1 MNWQDQLAQ
10 LSKLVEKSVGNF
22 DVERDRADARRAVSL
37 LGEQIEEIVRN
48 LQITEDRARTL
59 VSAIPVGLLICSQA
73 GKCEAANPAALAL
86 FKCKYADE
94 LRGRIMSELFTI
106 DGAAL
111 QAISGSS
118 ETPDWTRLN
127 ATEVDAHKVDD
138 TTFPAEIVVRPFATP
153 GAPRLLVVVEDVT
166 ARHEIER
173 LKEEF
178 VSMLSHDLRMPLTS
192 LRLFMELV
200 AAGRYDADPERLRIK
215 ARAMEEEAVRL
226 LSMVN
231 NLLDMHRLETRG
243 LDMFFDVVPCSEI
256 LRQSVQSVETLAEN
270 RKIQVAT
277 KMFDKQM
284 HVRADVQY
292 VVQVLVNLLSNAIK
306 FSPPDKSVELSVERQ
321 GRLVKFTVKDEG
333 RGISPEFRER
343 MFNRFEQARLAEDR
357 LKGGSGLGLAIS
369 KAIVEQHGGTIGV
382 DSEEGKGSSFWFTLE
397 HMDLDI

>member
-10 LSKLVEKSVGNF
+10 LSKIIEKSAGSA
-22 DVERDRADARRAVSL
+22 DVERDRANARRAISL
-37 LGEQIEEIVRN
+37 LGEQIEELVRN

-59 VSAIPVGLLICSQA
+59 VTAIPVGLLICSEA
-73 GKCEAANPAALAL
+73 GKCEAANPAALSL

-94 LRGRIMSELFTI
+94 MRGRNLNEIFTI
-106 DGAAL
+106 NGVAL
-111 QAISGSS
+111 QPSTAAS
-118 ETPDWTRLN
+118 EAPDWTRTDS
-127 ATEVDAHKVDD
+127 TEVEARKVDG
-138 TTFPAEIVVRPFATP
+138 TTFPAEIVIRPFATP
-153 GAPRLLVVVEDVT
+153 GTPRILVVVEDVT

-200 AAGRYDADPERLRIK
+200 ASGRYDADPENLRAK
-215 ARAMEEEAVRL
+215 ARAMEEESVRL
-226 LSMVN
+226 LGMVN
-231 NLLDMHRLETRG
+231 NLLDMHKLETHG
-243 LDMFFDVVPCSEI
+243 LEMFFDVVPCGEI
-256 LRQSVQSVETLAEN
+256 LRLSVQSVETLAET
-270 RKIQVAT
+270 RKIQLNTVPY
-277 KMFDKQM
+277 DKQM

-306 FSPPDKSVELSVERQ
+306 FSPPDKSIELLVVRQ
-321 GRLVKFTVKDEG
+321 GRLVKFTVKDKG

-397 HMDLDI
+397 HIDLDI